1 MASAE
6 AVTSIAD
13 TERRS
18 PRGAAFVY
26 VTAVV
31 VVLAL
36 VWVISFAWWLLLPEA
51 RIVVVEVP
59 RGTAQAIAR
68 GERPE
73 VIPSTLLLRRGDTL
87 AIQNEDDVVHRVG
100 VTSIAPNHTER
111 ITVDAAMLEGP
122 ALLCTIHPSGALSVS
137 ALARPGIEATIF
149 PTLFAGIPI
158 AWSVVAAIAIIR
170 RL

>member
-1 MASAE
+1 MTAHHE
-6 AVTSIAD
+6 G
-13 TERRS
+13 RS

-26 VTAVV
+26 VTALVV
-31 VVLAL
+31 VFGL
-36 VWVISFAWWLLLPEA
+36 VWLVSLAWWLLLPSS
-51 RIVVVEVP
+51 RIVALDIP
-59 RGTAQAIAR
+59 AGTAAAIAR
-68 GERPE
+68 GEQPD

-87 AIQNEDDVVHRVG
+87 AIRNEDVVVHRVG
-100 VTSIAPNHTER
+100 LMSIAPDHTER
-111 ITVDAAMLEGP
+111 ITVDAAMLDGP

-158 AWSVVAAIAIIR
+158 AWSVLAAIFIMR